1 MSIIG
6 GKLWPNCLNILL
18 SIFFLEG
25 KYGVYHI
32 QFFLIDLS
40 IKFYNGSFT
49 SNEIKF
55 YHFE

>member
-1 MSIIG
+1 MAQLLKYFIID
-6 GKLWPNCLNILL
+6 I
-18 SIFFLEG
+18 FLEG